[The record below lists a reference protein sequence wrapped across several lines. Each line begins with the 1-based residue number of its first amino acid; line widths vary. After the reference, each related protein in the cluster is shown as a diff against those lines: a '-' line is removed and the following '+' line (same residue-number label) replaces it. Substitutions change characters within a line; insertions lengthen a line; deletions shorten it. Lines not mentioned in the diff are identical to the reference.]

1 MYLFSK
7 LLTKKSD
14 YFNLLLAAM
23 PISFIAGNMIININ
37 TILLILSTFILF
49 GKNTITIKFYLI
61 DKLIFLFFLL
71 VIITSFSSDY
81 YFYTNKLFHATE
93 PWMGHISTG
102 IKSIFFLKYLLL
114 YLVVRFLVEKQII
127 NLKKFFIV
135 CALCSL
141 FVSFDIVIQFI
152 FGKDIFGYEIVESSR
167 KLGGPFG
174 DELIAGSYIQRFSLF
189 AFFVL
194 PLYFNSPKFNKFNK
208 FLLPLLFVLFSTT
221 LILAG
226 NRMPLLLFLFI
237 FFLIFIFQKEVRKF
251 FLHFIIIF
259 TVIFSLLINVNSE
272 IKANFKNFYMSISYI
287 IFSSLK
293 DDHDKEAKE
302 ISHLKE
308 FNTFYNTWLM
318 HKYIGGGIK
327 NFRYFC
333 HVRPNAK
340 KDSRSVCNMHPHN
353 YYLEILTET
362 GLLGFIIIL
371 SVFSIALY
379 KTFFKKYIFST
390 SLKENK
396 IIIPFLFLFI
406 VEIFPIKSTGSFFTT
421 GNTTYIFLI
430 LSILLALTRNEN
442 LIENKS

>member
-7 LLTKKSD
+7 LLNKKSD

-71 VIITSFSSDY
+71 VLITSFSSDY

-93 PWMGHISTG
+93 PWMGNISTG

-114 YLVVRFLVEKQII
+114 YLVVRFLVEKEII
-127 NLKKFFIV
+127 NLKFFFIT
-135 CALCSL
+135 CAFCSL
-141 FVSFDIVIQFI
+141 FVSFDILIQFI
-152 FGKDIFGYEIVESSR
+152 FGKDIFGYGVIEGSR

-174 DELIAGSYIQRFSLF
+174 SELIAGSYIQRFSLF
-189 AFFVL
+189 AFFLL
-194 PLYFNSPKFNKFNK
+194 PFYFNHSKLNEFNKFII
-208 FLLPLLFVLFSTT
+208 PLLFILFSTS
-221 LILAG
+221 LILTG
-226 NRMPLLLFLFI
+226 NRMPLVLFLLI
-237 FFLIFIFQKEVRKF
+237 LVLIFIFQREIRKF
-251 FLHFIIIF
+251 FFHFIIIF
-259 TVIFSLLINVNSE
+259 TVIFSLLLSINSE
-272 IKANFKNFYMSISYI
+272 IKNNFKNFYMSISYI
-287 IFSSLK
+287 ASATILK
-293 DDHDKEAKE
+293 NNKDGKQ

-308 FNTFYNTWLM
+308 FSTFYSTWSM

-333 HVRPNAK
+333 HVRPNAE

-379 KTFFKKYIFST
+379 KTFFKRYIFGT
-390 SLKENK
+390 SSKENK

-406 VEIFPIKSTGSFFTT
+406 AEIFPIKSTGSFFTT

-430 LSILLALTRNEN
+430 LSILLALTRKQN

>member
-7 LLTKKSD
+7 LLDKKSD
-14 YFNLLLAAM
+14 YFSLLLAAM

-37 TILLILSTFILF
+37 TILLILLTFIFF
-49 GKNTITIKFYLI
+49 GKNIIMIKFYLI

-81 YFYTNKLFHATE
+81 YFYTNKIFHATE
-93 PWMGHISTG
+93 PWKGYISTG

-114 YLVVRFLVEKQII
+114 YLVVRFLIEKKII
-127 NLKKFFIV
+127 DLKFFFII
-135 CALCSL
+135 CTFCSL
-141 FVSFDIVIQFI
+141 FVSLDILIQFI
-152 FGKDIFGYEIVESSR
+152 FGKDIFGYGIIEGSR

-189 AFFVL
+189 AFFLL
-194 PLYFNSPKFNKFNK
+194 PVYFNHPKINKFNK
-208 FLLPLLFVLFSTT
+208 FLLPLLFILFSIT

-226 NRMPLLLFLFI
+226 NRMHLLLFLFI
-237 FFLIFIFQKEVRKF
+237 FVLIFIFQKEVRKF
-251 FLHFIIIF
+251 FFHFIIIF
-259 TVIFSLLINVNSE
+259 TVIFSLLINFNNE
-272 IKANFKNFYMSISYI
+272 IKINFKNFYMSISYI
-287 IFSSLK
+287 ISTTLQK
-293 DDHDKEAKE
+293 NDKEARE

-308 FNTFYNTWLM
+308 FSTFYSTWSM

-333 HVRPNAK
+333 HVRPNAEK
-340 KDSRSVCNMHPHN
+340 NSNSVCNMHPHN

-371 SVFSIALY
+371 IVFSITLY
-379 KTFFKKYIFST
+379 KTFFKKYIFAS

-406 VEIFPIKSTGSFFTT
+406 AEIFPIKSTGSFFTT

>member
-7 LLTKKSD
+7 LLNKKSD
-14 YFNLLLAAM
+14 YFNLILAAM

-37 TILLILSTFILF
+37 TILLISLTFILF

-61 DKLIFLFFLL
+61 DKLILLFFLL
-71 VIITSFSSDY
+71 VLITSFSSDY

-93 PWMGHISTG
+93 PWMGNISTG

-114 YLVVRFLVEKQII
+114 YLVVRFLVEKEIV
-127 NLKKFFIV
+127 NLKFFFIA
-135 CALCSL
+135 CTFCSL
-141 FVSFDIVIQFI
+141 FVSFDILIQFI
-152 FGKDIFGYEIVESSR
+152 FGKDIFGYGVIEGSR

-174 DELIAGSYIQRFSLF
+174 TELIAGSYIQRFSFF
-189 AFFVL
+189 AFFLL
-194 PLYFNSPKFNKFNK
+194 PLYFNHSKLNKFNK
-208 FLLPLLFVLFSTT
+208 FIIPLLFILFSIS

-226 NRMPLLLFLFI
+226 NRIPLMLFLLVFI
-237 FFLIFIFQKEVRKF
+237 LIFVFQKEVRKF
-251 FLHFIIIF
+251 FLHFIIVLA
-259 TVIFSLLINVNSE
+259 VIFSLLLNVNNE
-272 IKANFKNFYMSISYI
+272 IKNNFKNFYMSISYI
-287 IFSSLK
+287 VSTTLLK
-293 DDHDKEAKE
+293 NDKDAKE

-308 FNTFYNTWLM
+308 FSTFYNTWSM

-333 HVRPNAK
+333 HVRPNAE

-362 GLLGFIIIL
+362 GLLGLIIIL
-371 SVFSIALY
+371 SIFCITLY
-379 KTFFKKYIFST
+379 KTFFKKYIFET
-390 SLKENK
+390 SLKDNK

-406 VEIFPIKSTGSFFTT
+406 AEIFPIKSTGSFFTT

-430 LSILLALTRNEN
+430 LSILLALTRNQN